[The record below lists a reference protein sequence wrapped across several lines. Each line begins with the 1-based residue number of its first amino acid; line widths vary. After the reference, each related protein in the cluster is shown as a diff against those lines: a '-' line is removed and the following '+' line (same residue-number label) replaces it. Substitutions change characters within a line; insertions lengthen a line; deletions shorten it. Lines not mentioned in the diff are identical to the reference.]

1 MKGIIVK
8 FFSHKIEHTYTPAF
22 FRTIIL
28 YNIISIKYIK
38 ANIYIFL
45 NLPQNKLNIHTTPK
59 KWSNRT
65 LNRAA
70 LLLVLQG

>member
-38 ANIYIFL
+38 ANIYIF
-45 NLPQNKLNIHTTPK
+45 
-59 KWSNRT
+59 
-65 LNRAA
+65 
-70 LLLVLQG
+70 